1 MKICNKVVI
10 SHMAN
15 SFDHFI
21 SLSFDYTKLP
31 EQSQNECN
39 QLKKDQSRKIVQTT

>member
-1 MKICNKVVI
+1 MKICNKVVL

-15 SFDHFI
+15 NFDQTN
-21 SLSFDYTKLP
+21 DTKLT